1 MPPLKNTSKM
11 NVEKILAI
19 SGKPGLYELK
29 VQTRSGFVAESMID
43 GKKITVGMRSN
54 VSLLSEISMYT
65 HSEEKPLVEIM
76 RAIAVKEN
84 EGPAISHKEDNAKLL
99 AYFKEIVP
107 DYDEDRVYAS
117 DIKKVL
123 NWYNMLQAKGMV
135 SKDEP
140 KIEKAESIKEQVVEE
155 VKAKKETKKE
165 TKTEKAEKVEKP
177 KAKTKK

>member
-1 MPPLKNTSKM
+1 M

-43 GKKITVGMRSN
+43 GKRITVGMRSN

-76 RAIAVKEN
+76 RAIAIKEN
-84 EGPAISHKEDNAKLL
+84 EGPAISHKEDTSKLL
-99 AYFKEIVP
+99 EYFKQIVP
-107 DYDEDRVYAS
+107 DYDEDRVYPS

-123 NWYNMLQAKGMV
+123 NCYNMLQAKGMV
-135 SKDEP
+135 SKEEP
-140 KIEKAESIKEQVVEE
+140 QLENADSIKDQVVEE
-155 VKAKKETKKE
+155 VKSKKKTSKKE
-165 TKTEKAEKVEKP
+165 
-177 KAKTKK
+177 